1 MTTREVIQGELGLG
15 KVSSRRILLR
25 LRFWSKIIKM
35 KKHRLIYKIYKQ
47 RREEFIAGEKKD
59 KQNWCYW
66 TWQALKQLHLEHIW
80 ESENFE
86 IGRNFDNLVRKLIKR
101 KDEDEWREEMNKK
114 RKLRLYSRIKTR
126 LQLEDYV
133 VELDR
138 EKRRQLTMIRGG
150 TNYLRIETGRWVGE
164 REHERLC
171 KVCLCEEVENEKHFL
186 LACPMYVRERVQMFA
201 KIREEC
207 NLEYIENMDDEWQ
220 LNILIGVGWKEK
232 GKQVREIVVDYLR
245 KANEIRKKYI

>member
-1 MTTREVIQGELGLG
+1 M
-15 KVSSRRILLR
+15 
-25 LRFWSKIIKM
+25 
-35 KKHRLIYKIYKQ
+35 
-47 RREEFIAGEKKD
+47 
-59 KQNWCYW
+59 
-66 TWQALKQLHLEHIW
+66 EHIW

-164 REHERLC
+164 REPERLC
-171 KVCLCEEVENEKHFL
+171 KMCLCEEVERKTLSISMSH
-186 LACPMYVRERVQMFA
+186 
-201 KIREEC
+201 
-207 NLEYIENMDDEWQ
+207 IENMDDEWQ